1 MDESFHRQPRLLAAF
16 LLHGFLQLLEE
27 GELLVDVGFLFV
39 LLEAVLQVLEG
50 GLCLGDGGLDILAAG
65 RLGCRRFVWLIPAAL
80 ESFNVGALDEAGDM
94 VGLVVREPE
103 GVAMLPDAFGL
114 GFVHAVDGDVALA
127 C

>member
-1 MDESFHRQPRLLAAF
+1 MVSCSF

-50 GLCLGDGGLDILAAG
+50 GLDILAAG
-65 RLGCRRFVWLIPAAL
+65 RCGCGLLIRLIPVML
-80 ESFNVGALDEAGDM
+80 EAFDVGELDEAGDM

>member
-1 MDESFHRQPRLLAAF
+1 M
-16 LLHGFLQLLEE
+16 HGFLQLLEE

-65 RLGCRRFVWLIPAAL
+65 RCGCGLFIRLIPVML
-80 ESFNVGALDEAGDM
+80 EAFDVGELDEAGDM

-103 GVAMLPDAFGL
+103 GVAMLPDAFSL

>member
-1 MDESFHRQPRLLAAF
+1 M
-16 LLHGFLQLLEE
+16 HGFLQLLEE
-27 GELLVDVGFLFV
+27 GELLVDVGFL
-39 LLEAVLQVLEG
+39 LLLFEAVLQMLEG

-65 RLGCRRFVWLIPAAL
+65 RCGCGLFIRLIPVML
-80 ESFNVGALDEAGDM
+80 EAFDVGELDEAGDM

-114 GFVHAVDGDVALA
+114 GFVHAVDGDIALA

>member
-1 MDESFHRQPRLLAAF
+1 M
-16 LLHGFLQLLEE
+16 HGFLQLLEE
-27 GELLVDVGFLFV
+27 GELLVDVGSLLV
-39 LLEAVLQVLEG
+39 LLEAVFQVLEG

-65 RLGCRRFVWLIPAAL
+65 RCGCGLFIRMIPMTL
-80 ESFNVGALDEAGDM
+80 KSFDVGELNEAGDV
-94 VGLVVREPE
+94 VGFVVWELE